1 MTSQLTRQWTRHL
14 FTLHCFDSQIKY
26 TRGKREGKG
35 KVVCME
41 KTKKILNCIFIDGLS
56 GMALGLFSTLIIGTI
71 IAQIGTLIG
80 GPVGSYL
87 KAISNVA
94 KTLTGAGIGVG
105 VACKFKE
112 GPLVTVSAAVAGMI
126 GAFPAAPEAITLGAP
141 GEPLGA
147 FVAAYVAIEVGHLVA
162 GKTKVDILVTP
173 LISICAGAAIG
184 LFVGPYITDFMKWLG
199 GLVNVN
205 VEQSPIFG
213 GIIVSVLM
221 GMILTLP
228 ISSAAIG
235 ISMGLTGLAAG
246 AATIGCCCQMVGFA
260 VASYRENKVGGLI
273 AQGVGTSML
282 QIPNI
287 VRRPIIWIPAIV
299 SSAIL
304 GPVASAVLHMVSTP
318 VGSGMGSAGFVGQIA
333 AFGAMTE
340 AGMSTWMAL
349 LQIAIMHFILPA
361 LLTLGV
367 SEFMR
372 KKGWIREGDM
382 ALKV

>member
-26 TRGKREGKG
+26 TRVKREGKG

-41 KTKKILNCIFIDGLS
+41 KTKKILNRIFIDGLS

-361 LLTLGV
+361 LLTLVV

-382 ALKV
+382 SLKV